1 MPWVKAV
8 LRGQTIFARAND
20 DGSLRADGGRVE
32 IRYKAND
39 GRRYNAGE
47 KNLVVLD
54 KTVLPDETCGDAAGV
69 PGKGAVPGAAAAPG
83 EPAAP
88 PEPVVPLPEGSPVCY
103 TDGACTGNPGPA
115 GVGIII
121 TQGESVLE
129 ISEFLGSGTNNIAEL
144 TAIYRAVQN
153 VDEGVP
159 MMIYTDSQYSIGVL
173 SKAWK
178 PKMNIGLIA
187 EIKKAL
193 EKHPGTRFAYVR
205 GHSGIPLNER
215 ADELAREA
223 VQRQAT
229 RKTKVK

>member
-8 LRGQTIFARAND
+8 LRGQTIFARANE
-20 DGSLRADGGRVE
+20 DGSLRAEGGRVE

-54 KTVLPDETCGDAAGV
+54 RTVLPDETCGDASGV
-69 PGKGAVPGAAAAPG
+69 PGKGAVPGTASAA
-83 EPAAP
+83 EAAP
-88 PEPVVPLPEGSPVCY
+88 PVPDVPLPEGSPIAY

-115 GVGIII
+115 GVGVIIHH
-121 TQGESVLE
+121 GEKVWE
-129 ISEFLGSGTNNIAEL
+129 ISEYLGSGTNNIAEL
-144 TAIYRAVQN
+144 TAVLRALEN
-153 VDEGVP
+153 VDEGLPVL
-159 MMIYTDSQYSIGVL
+159 IHTDSQYSIGVL
-173 SKAWK
+173 SKGWK
-178 PKMNIGLIA
+178 PKVNIDLIGR
-187 EIKKAL
+187 IKKVL
-193 EKHPGTRFAYVR
+193 EKHPGTKFQYVR

-229 RKTKVK
+229 RKKQIK

>member
-8 LRGQTIFARAND
+8 LRGQTVFARAKE
-20 DGSLRADGGRVE
+20 DGSLLADGGRVE

-54 KTVLPDETCGDAAGV
+54 KTVLPDETCGDASGV
-69 PGKGAVPGAAAAPG
+69 PGKGAVVSTTPGTATT
-83 EPAAP
+83 P
-88 PEPVVPLPEGSPVCY
+88 PIVELEPLPEGSPIAY

-121 TQGESVLE
+121 AHGESVWE
-129 ISEFLGSGTNNIAEL
+129 ISEYLGSGTNNIAEL
-144 TAIYRAVQN
+144 TAILRAVEA
-153 VDEGVP
+153 VEEEVP
-159 MMIYTDSQYSIGVL
+159 ILIHTDSQYSIGVL
-173 SKAWK
+173 SKGWK
-178 PKMNIGLIA
+178 PKVNIDLIA
-187 EIKKAL
+187 RIKKAL
-193 EKHPGTRFAYVR
+193 EKHKGTQFKYVR

-223 VQRQAT
+223 VQRQAN
-229 RKTKVK
+229 RKKQIK